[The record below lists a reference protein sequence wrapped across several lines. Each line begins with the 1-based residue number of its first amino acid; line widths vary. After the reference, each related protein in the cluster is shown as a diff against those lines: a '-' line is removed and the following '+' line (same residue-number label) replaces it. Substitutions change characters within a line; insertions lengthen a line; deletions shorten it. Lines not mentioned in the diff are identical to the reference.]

1 MKVLILG
8 SRGQIGEHLFYFLK
22 KKKYKVYGIDIVN
35 SSSEDLRNNSNKKFQ
50 KLIKK
55 VDFVFFLAFDVGG
68 SVYLENYQKSYDF
81 LMNNI
86 AIMNNVFTQLKKNNK
101 KFIFATSQMSNMS
114 FSPYGV
120 LKKVG
125 EHLSESNKLKGI
137 SVKFWN
143 VYGIEHDLK
152 KAHVITDFILK
163 GKKNIKV
170 KMRTNGLEAR
180 DFLYADD
187 CCEAL
192 ELIMNNFNKFKKEK
206 FIDLNTG
213 KYTKIKEIAKII
225 SRLFLNKGK
234 KVIFVPAISKDKIQM
249 NKKNTG
255 KKFIFNYWKPKFTL
269 EQGINK
275 VFQHYVRTL

>member
-8 SRGQIGEHLFYFLK
+8 SRGQIGEHLYFFLK
-22 KKKYKVYGIDIVN
+22 RKKYKVYGIDIVN
-35 SSSEDLRNNSNKKFQ
+35 SYSEDLSDESKRNFKN
-50 KLIKK
+50 LIQK

-68 SVYLENYQKSYDF
+68 SVYLENYQNSYDF

-86 AIMNNVFTQLKKNNK
+86 SIMKNVFSELKNNNK

-125 EHLSESNKLKGI
+125 EHLTESKKLKGI

-143 VYGIEHDLK
+143 VFGIEHDLK
-152 KAHVITDFILK
+152 KTHVITDFILK
-163 GKKNIKV
+163 GIKNKKV
-170 KMRTNGLEAR
+170 KMLTNGLEER

-192 ELIMNNFNKFKKEK
+192 ELIMNNFNKFKKQK
-206 FIDLNTG
+206 YIDLNTG
-213 KYTKIKEIAKII
+213 KYTKIRKVAKII
-225 SRLFLNKGK
+225 SRLFLEKGK
-234 KVIFVPAISKDKIQM
+234 KVIFVPASSKDKIQM
-249 NKKNTG
+249 NKKNRAN
-255 KKFIFNYWKPKFTL
+255 KFLFNYWKPKFTL

-275 VFQHYVRTL
+275 VFQYYVRSH

>member
-1 MKVLILG
+1 
-8 SRGQIGEHLFYFLK
+8 
-22 KKKYKVYGIDIVN
+22 
-35 SSSEDLRNNSNKKFQ
+35 
-50 KLIKK
+50 
-55 VDFVFFLAFDVGG
+55 
-68 SVYLENYQKSYDF
+68 
-81 LMNNI
+81 
-86 AIMNNVFTQLKKNNK
+86 
-101 KFIFATSQMSNMS
+101 MSNMS
-114 FSPYGV
+114 QSTYGL
-120 LKKVG
+120 LKAVG
-125 EHLSESNKLKGI
+125 EKYSHALGGKV
-137 SVKFWN
+137 VKFWN
-143 VYGIEHDLK
+143 VYGIESNPQK
-152 KAHVITDFILK
+152 FHVISDFIEMARTK
-163 GKKNIKV
+163 GKIT
-170 KMRTNGLEAR
+170 MRTSGVETR

-249 NKKNTG
+249 NKKNRG

>member
-152 KAHVITDFILK
+152 KSS
-163 GKKNIKV
+163 
-170 KMRTNGLEAR
+170 
-180 DFLYADD
+180 
-187 CCEAL
+187 C
-192 ELIMNNFNKFKKEK
+192 
-206 FIDLNTG
+206 
-213 KYTKIKEIAKII
+213 
-225 SRLFLNKGK
+225 
-234 KVIFVPAISKDKIQM
+234 
-249 NKKNTG
+249 
-255 KKFIFNYWKPKFTL
+255 NY
-269 EQGINK
+269 
-275 VFQHYVRTL
+275 